1 MANLPVPWLQLG
13 MMVLLIRKKRSC
25 EVAWTNAGYTRR
37 MTTLLWG
44 CWFLMEYGTLGKPDM
59 PHGITTDDI
68 FPQGIDHIQR
78 EDVAQLQL
86 KIEEWLNFWSSL
98 HSKDTLEDTMIAL
111 IVRLVR
117 CKRGW
122 LTERTDRFPVGEMIS
137 RVATPELEAYMQTS
151 S

>member
-37 MTTLLWG
+37 LTTLLWG
-44 CWFLMEYGTLGKPDM
+44 CWFLMEYGTLGKAEL
-59 PHGITTDDI
+59 PHGITPDDI
-68 FPQGIDHIQR
+68 FPQGRTHIER
-78 EDVAQLQL
+78 EDVVQLQS
-86 KIEEWLNFWSSL
+86 KIEEWFNFWSSL
-98 HSKDTLEDTMIAL
+98 HPKDTLEDTMLGL
-111 IVRLVR
+111 IIRLVR

-137 RVATPELEAYMQTS
+137 RVATPEFEAYMQS
-151 S
+151 NS